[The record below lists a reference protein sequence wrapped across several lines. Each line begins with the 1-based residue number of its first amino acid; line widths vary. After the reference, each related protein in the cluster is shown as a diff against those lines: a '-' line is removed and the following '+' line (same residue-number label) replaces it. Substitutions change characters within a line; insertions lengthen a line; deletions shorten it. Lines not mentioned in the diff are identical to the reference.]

1 MLNGFLD
8 VSPCKSWTSPP
19 SPSLSWAKKNLNQN
33 NSISAFGKGKHN
45 ESTGIKIVLGPRRA
59 ERFDSWCL
67 FPMRLKVW
75 WSTLGCMHKLV
86 SEACL
91 QASLH
96 SLSPEQARVAFPP
109 QCYTLSVWKEPQ
121 RGLRKQ
127 ILPLDL
133 SSSRRFV
140 LKFVISRATW
150 VSHICPELK
159 TASH

>member
-1 MLNGFLD
+1 MFLHASLGLALPPLPLHEPRK
-8 VSPCKSWTSPP
+8 VWTRTIQFQLLEKGSTM
-19 SPSLSWAKKNLNQN
+19 SQTYKD
-33 NSISAFGKGKHN
+33 SIGAQKGGAF
-45 ESTGIKIVLGPRRA
+45 
-59 ERFDSWCL
+59 RFL
-67 FPMRLKVW
+67 MFLKVW

-91 QASLH
+91 QAS
-96 SLSPEQARVAFPP
+96 ERARLAFLP